1 MAESRHTME
10 FRVRYSDTDQM
21 GTYYNSRPLEW
32 FEQGRSELC
41 RALGK
46 TYREMESLGVRMP
59 VTESHVVYLGP
70 AEYDD
75 LLRMTL
81 VLSMGGK
88 ARLRFDVAVEQAET
102 GRPVCRGWTVHA
114 VTNLDGRP
122 VRPPAWLHEMVG
134 GTAVDGSRV
143 R

>member
-1 MAESRHTME
+1 MAEPRHVME

-41 RALGK
+41 RALGRP
-46 TYREMESLGVRMP
+46 YREMESLGVRMP
-59 VTESHVVYLGP
+59 VTESHVEYLGP

-81 VLSMGGK
+81 SLSMAGR
-88 ARLRFDVAVEQAET
+88 ARLRFDVAVEQAAT
-102 GRPVCRGWTVHA
+102 GRAVCRGWTVHA
-114 VTNLDGRP
+114 VTNLAGRP
-122 VRPPAWLHEMVG
+122 VRPPVWLCAMIVG
-134 GTAVDGSRV
+134 RAANEDCPS
-143 R
+143 